1 MNNFSFNNIEDSIKH
16 FEGLQKRYTKTHNGK
31 MCERVA
37 DALAA
42 LRYVKYFSINKEKK
56 ENES

>member
-37 DALAA
+37 DALVA
-42 LRYVKYFSINKEKK
+42 LCYVKYFFDKQGEN

>member
-16 FEGLQKRYTKTHNGK
+16 FEKLQKRYTKTHNGK

-42 LRYVKYFSINKEKK
+42 LRYVKYFFDKQEEKEY
-56 ENES
+56 E